1 MSLCFLRQQSDLLPL
16 SCGTASSC
24 GFPLHIRSL
33 SSSAPC
39 PCEDGAGFSVHI
51 DGTFRPVSTASRPG
65 SKAPSELCGS
75 SFPVLTIVQALLPS
89 LQPLMLRASAPAG
102 TILFF
107 SHLESASLLLGPS
120 SDAHCPKMVLLM
132 DVNFFILCVHS

>member
-1 MSLCFLRQQSDLLPL
+1 MSLRFLRQRSDLLPL

-24 GFPLHIRSL
+24 GFPLHIWSL

-39 PCEDGAGFSVHI
+39 PCEGGARVRI
-51 DGTFRPVSTASRPG
+51 DGTFRPVSTASRLG
-65 SKAPSELCGS
+65 SEAPSELCGS

-132 DVNFFILCVHS
+132 EVNFFILCVHS